1 MHVYLRS
8 SLLRKSFVIFMFI
21 SLKFLVSKSSNCDL
35 VIFNHIASLVLN
47 LFCSESKTW
56 LNDASPSQFTWIVLL
71 YASCGAH
78 EQGEISG
85 LMEQWSEATCTI
97 ETNVYTNDP
106 IFKYYLGD
114 IQISNQY
121 PFYRL
126 KIMHAALFF
135 LVFVEIV
142 YNCLSFGIESYSHC
156 YVELNIFSRNYAFWY
171 NQNNFKDHQR
181 RAPHLIIVSNEWKQ
195 HQWISIVVSNV
206 CEQCAHNSIDRSV
219 GRTVVLLAKI

>member
-1 MHVYLRS
+1 MSTLLPTEYYCSLKSSQKFHQHRIKTPKKKRKRNKNNNKLHVYLRS

-97 ETNVYTNDP
+97 ETSVYTNDP
-106 IFKYYLGD
+106 IFKYYLVD

-126 KIMHAALFF
+126 KNYARWF
-135 LVFVEIV
+135 VFPCVRG
-142 YNCLSFGIESYSHC
+142 NCLQLF
-156 YVELNIFSRNYAFWY
+156 VNRELLS
-171 NQNNFKDHQR
+171 
-181 RAPHLIIVSNEWKQ
+181 
-195 HQWISIVVSNV
+195 
-206 CEQCAHNSIDRSV
+206 
-219 GRTVVLLAKI
+219 LLCWAKYILEKLCLLVQSK